1 MRKRALLLL
10 TFLFIDMVLP
20 CFSEVNKNYN
30 NVFLE
35 ALGSAGAYSFNYERM
50 VFNINDL
57 GMLGIRIG
65 FGLFFGDNIS
75 LDMPVMLVMCWGSEH
90 IIELG
95 VGFDPKFNFGDNV
108 QILPTFLS
116 AIGYRF
122 SPLDGGLT
130 YRVCFTPF
138 FHPVDAAFS
147 PWFGLSV
154 GYIF

>member
-1 MRKRALLLL
+1 MSKKALFLIGLLLL
-10 TFLFIDMVLP
+10 GLALP
-20 CFSEVNKNYN
+20 CYSQVNENYN

-35 ALGSAGAYSFNYERM
+35 LLGSAGVYSINYERM
-50 VFNINDL
+50 VFNIIDL

-65 FGLFFGDNIS
+65 FSLHVGDNVS
-75 LDMPVMLVMCWGSEH
+75 LDLPVMLVMCLGSEH

-95 VGFDPKFNFGDNV
+95 LGFDPKFNFADNV
-108 QILPTFLS
+108 QLLTTFLS
-116 AIGYRF
+116 AVGYRF

-130 YRVCFTPF
+130 YRITFTPF
-138 FHPVDAAFS
+138 FHPVDAAFF